1 MENFVCQNKSGVE
14 NYLLLILL
22 LQFQDMFSAG
32 SDTTAS
38 TLEWAMAELMR
49 NPMKLKKAQEEV
61 RKVVGNKS
69 KVEEND
75 INEMEYMKCVVK
87 ETLRLHPAA
96 PLLAPRETSCAL
108 KLRGYDIP
116 AKTLVYVNAWWIQR
130 DPEVWEKAE
139 EFIPE
144 RHGEKHVV
152 PLKGQFIPFGFGRR
166 ACPGMSFGVVSVE
179 YTLANLLY
187 WFNWKL
193 PSSHSSAQDIDM
205 SETYGLITSKK
216 VPLHFKPVPFEP
228 SF

>member
-1 MENFVCQNKSGVE
+1 
-14 NYLLLILL
+14 
-22 LQFQDMFSAG
+22 
-32 SDTTAS
+32 
-38 TLEWAMAELMR
+38 MAELMR

-61 RKVVGNKS
+61 RKIVGHKS

-75 INEMEYMKCVVK
+75 INQMDYLKCVIK

-96 PLLAPRETSCAL
+96 PLLAPKETASSV

-130 DPEVWEKAE
+130 DPEVWERPE

-144 RHGEKHVV
+144 RYGDNHV

-166 ACPGMSFGVVSVE
+166 ACPGVTFGLASIE
-179 YTLANLLY
+179 CILANLLY

-193 PSSHSSAQDIDM
+193 PASLASEQDIDM

-216 VPLHFKPVPFEP
+216 VPVLLKPIPFQP